1 LKEQWCIPPEA
12 NADFVWRM
20 EDVLA
25 VYTRP
30 YDPRRPQV
38 CLDETSRQ
46 LLAEVTPPLP
56 AARGH
61 PHREDYEYVRQGICN
76 LFLVCEPLRGRR
88 HVMVSD
94 QRTRLDWA
102 ECIRRVVDVYYP
114 DAECITLVQD
124 NLNTHTPASLYEA
137 FPPAEA
143 KRLADKLEI
152 HYTPKHGS
160 WLNMAEIEL
169 SVLAEQCL
177 DRRLPDRAT
186 LEREVAAWEQARNA
200 AGHTINWRFTTAD
213 ARIKLKRL
221 YPAIDG

>member
-1 LKEQWCIPPEA
+1 
-12 NADFVWRM
+12 M
-20 EDVLA
+20 EDVLE

-30 YDPRRPQV
+30 SDPRRPQV

-46 LLAEVTPPLP
+46 LLGELTPPLLVASGRP
-56 AARGH
+56 ARQ
-61 PHREDYEYVRQGICN
+61 DYEYERRGVCN
-76 LFLVCEPLRGRR
+76 LFLVCEPLRGWR

-94 QRTRLDWA
+94 RRTRIDWA
-102 ECIRRVVDVYYP
+102 HCIKDLIEVHYP
-114 DAECITLVQD
+114 DAETIVLVQD

-143 KRLADKLEI
+143 KRLADRLEL

-177 DRRLPDRAT
+177 DRRLADRAS
-186 LEREVAAWEQARNA
+186 LEREVAAWETARNS
-200 AGHTINWRFTTAD
+200 TRRRIDWRFTTTD
-213 ARIKLKRL
+213 ARIKLKHL
-221 YPAIDG
+221 YPANQD